1 MKKAYSITRLCAA
14 LDVARSTYY
23 AWLAH
28 EATPANPESQRL
40 LAEVCAIHRQTRASY
55 GRRRMSA
62 ELRQRHF
69 DVGPFQARSL
79 MRKAGLVVEVPKP
92 PIYPKSKGT
101 PDAVAPNH
109 LNRQF
114 DVAVPGTVFAGDIT
128 YIWTQTGWLYLAV
141 VMDLCARRI
150 VGWAMSRSPDTT
162 LVIRALRQALVHRHP
177 SEKLM
182 FHSDQGCQYTS
193 EAFRRFLADHHIIQ
207 SMSRRGNCW
216 DNAPVERFFRSLK
229 SERIRTT
236 VYPDH
241 HQGRA
246 DVNDYIARFYNTQRL
261 HSAAGGN
268 PPAIQHAAL
277 KNTPN
282 KVSKIT

>member
-1 MKKAYSITRLCAA
+1 MKKAHSIKRLCAA
-14 LDVARSTYY
+14 FEVARSTYY
-23 AWLAH
+23 DWLARRR
-28 EATPANPESQRL
+28 APANPGHQRV
-40 LAEVCAIHRQTRASY
+40 LAEVRVIHRQTHASY

-62 ELRQRHF
+62 ELRRRDF
-69 DVGPFQARSL
+69 EVGPFRARSL
-79 MRKAGLVVEVPKP
+79 MREAGLAVEVPKP
-92 PIYPKSKGT
+92 PIYPKSKGA

-109 LNRQF
+109 LDRQF

-128 YIWTQTGWLYLAV
+128 YIWTQSGWLYLAV

-150 VGWAMSRSPDTT
+150 VGWATSAHADAD
-162 LVIRALRQALVHRHP
+162 LVIRALRLALPHRHP
-177 SEKLM
+177 TQGLM

-193 EAFRRFLADHHIIQ
+193 AAFRTFLADNRITQ

-236 VYPDH
+236 IYRDH
-241 HQGRA
+241 GQARA
-246 DVNDYIARFYNTQRL
+246 EVNDYIARFYNTSRL

-268 PPAIQHAAL
+268 PPAVQHAAL
-277 KNTPN
+277 RKAA
-282 KVSKIT
+282 

>member
-14 LDVARSTYY
+14 FGVARSTYY
-23 AWLAH
+23 DWLARQ
-28 EATPANPESQRL
+28 ATPPDPDAQRL
-40 LAEVCAIHRQTRASY
+40 LAEVRVIHRQTRASY
-55 GRRRMSA
+55 GRRRMSQ
-62 ELRQRHF
+62 ELRRRHF
-69 DVGPFQARSL
+69 NVGPFQARRL
-79 MRKAGLVVEVPKP
+79 MRQAGLAVEVPKP
-92 PIYPKSKGT
+92 PIYPKSKGA

-109 LNRQF
+109 LDRQF

-128 YIWTQTGWLYLAV
+128 YIWTQSGWLYLAV

-150 VGWAMSRSPDTT
+150 VGWAMSASPDTT
-162 LVIRALRQALVHRHP
+162 LVIRALRLALAHRHP
-177 SEKLM
+177 TQELM

-193 EAFRRFLADHHIIQ
+193 EAFRRFLADHRIIQ

-229 SERIRTT
+229 SERIRRTI
-236 VYPDH
+236 YRDH
-241 HQGRA
+241 RQGRA
-246 DVNDYIARFYNTQRL
+246 DINDYIARFYNTQRL

-277 KNTPN
+277 RKA
-282 KVSKIT
+282 S